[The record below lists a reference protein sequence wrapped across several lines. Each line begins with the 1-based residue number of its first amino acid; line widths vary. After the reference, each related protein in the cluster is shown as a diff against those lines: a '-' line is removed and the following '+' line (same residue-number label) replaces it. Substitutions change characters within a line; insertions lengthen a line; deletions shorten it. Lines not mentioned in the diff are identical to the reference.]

1 MKGIPGIGSASG
13 LPPDIVDQLMQAERI
28 PVQNLENKKAK
39 SQARLDLVNYLG
51 DSINKIK
58 ENIGELANSRG
69 FRDMKLISG
78 DENILQG
85 TVDPLTAQKGSW
97 NIEVVQMAE
106 KAAAVSNG
114 FPDKDTTEIGVGY
127 ISFDTSEGE
136 KEVYI
141 DAANSTLDGVAQAIN
156 RADVGIQASVIQD
169 KADKD
174 YPWKIILSGK
184 GVGEDNV
191 IEYPTVYMLD
201 GDMDFFFEQKREA
214 KNGIIKL
221 DGLEIE
227 VSENQLNNIIPGVV
241 VDIKQSAPGRV
252 VNVSV
257 KEDLEVVS
265 GKVKSFVDS
274 INEVLQFIQQQNQ
287 LTEASDTSKTLGG
300 DQVLRSIEYKF
311 RTLLQGSM
319 IGTGSSIQRLS
330 QLGIEFNRNG
340 TLDFKQETFDAVLSR
355 NPDEVQKFLA
365 GDGFATGFIPRLR
378 RTVNI
383 VMDNSFGPVSNKR
396 RSLQNEIDRADQRI
410 ESIERRLVNK
420 ERMLKRKFANLEQNM
435 SRIKGQGAL
444 LEARL
449 GGGQ

>member
-1 MKGIPGIGSASG
+1 LKGIPGIGSASG